1 MPSDV
6 GVSIFPAVEV
16 PFRGGRLTAWREDDV
31 PMVVAAVNDPQ
42 THRWLPLPSP
52 YTDDHARYWT
62 STLSEQLR
70 VSGDGLHLAARAADG
85 ALVGS
90 VSLKRTDRAARV
102 TEIGYWTVP
111 QMRGRGLTTAAV
123 RALAEWA
130 LTEGG
135 MRRVEI
141 RVAPGNAASR
151 QVAKK
156 AGFTEEGTLRDAGF
170 VHDGRV
176 DLVVS
181 SLVVDDL
188 AS

>member
-1 MPSDV
+1 MST
-6 GVSIFPAVEV
+6 FPAVEV
-16 PFRGGRLTAWREDDV
+16 PFADGRLTAWREDDV
-31 PMVVAAVNDPQ
+31 PMVIVAAIDPQ

-52 YTDDHARYWT
+52 DTEEHAQYWT
-62 STLSEQLR
+62 MTLSEQLR
-70 VSGDGLHLAARAADG
+70 VSGDGLHLAGRASDG

-90 VSLKRTDRAARV
+90 VSLKRTDWTARV

-111 QMRGRGLTTAAV
+111 RMRGRGLTTAAV

-135 MRRVEI
+135 MRRVEL

-151 QVAKK
+151 QVTAK
-156 AGFTEEGTLRDAGF
+156 AGFTEEGILRDAGF

-176 DLVVS
+176 DLVVL

-188 AS
+188 AR